1 MRILEV
7 CAGDLASA
15 QTAAQGGA
23 QRIELCSALDLDGLT
38 PSAETIEGARRI
50 EGLKLHVLI
59 RPREGDFVYD
69 EAETDSMLRDIRLAH
84 QLGADGVV
92 IGALTPDGDID
103 RSLCRRLV
111 EAAQGMQVT
120 FHRAFDH
127 TRDPYQALEDIIA
140 LGCTRLLT
148 SGHAPTAEAGIPLL
162 RQLVL
167 QANGRIIIMPG
178 AGVSP
183 ANARHI
189 LDATGATE
197 IHGSLRSLYDGHL
210 LTDPS
215 LVRQTVLAISDPLG
229 PPT

>member
-15 QTAAQGGA
+15 QAAAQGGA
-23 QRIELCSALDLDGLT
+23 HRIELCSALHLDGLT
-38 PSAETIEGARRI
+38 PSAETIEAARRI

-69 EAETDSMLRDIRLAH
+69 DAETGTMLRDIRLAH

-92 IGALTPDGDID
+92 IGALTREGDID
-103 RSLCRRLV
+103 IPLCRRLI

-127 TRDPYQALEDIIA
+127 ARNPLQALEQIIA

-148 SGHAPTAEAGIPLL
+148 SGQAPTAEAGIPLL

-178 AGVSP
+178 AGVTP
-183 ANARHI
+183 ANARCI
-189 LDATGATE
+189 LDPTGATE
-197 IHGSLRSLYDGHL
+197 IHGSLRSPLNGL
-210 LTDPS
+210 LITNPL
-215 LVRQTVLAISDPLG
+215 LVHQTVLAL
-229 PPT
+229 

>member
-1 MRILEV
+1 M
-7 CAGDLASA
+7 
-15 QTAAQGGA
+15 
-23 QRIELCSALDLDGLT
+23 
-38 PSAETIEGARRI
+38 
-50 EGLKLHVLI
+50 KLHVLI

-69 EAETDSMLRDIRLAH
+69 EAEAETMLGDIRLAH

-92 IGALTPDGDID
+92 IGALTRDGDID
-103 RSLCRRLV
+103 MPLCSRLID
-111 EAAQGMQVT
+111 AAQDMQVT

-127 TRDPYQALEDIIA
+127 ARDPFQALEDIIA

-148 SGHAPTAEAGIPLL
+148 SGQAPTAETGIPLL

-183 ANARHI
+183 TNARCI

-197 IHGSLRSLYDGHL
+197 IHGSLRSLHNGL
-210 LTDPS
+210 LITNPS
-215 LVRQTVLAISDPLG
+215 LVLQTVLAINQS
-229 PPT
+229 